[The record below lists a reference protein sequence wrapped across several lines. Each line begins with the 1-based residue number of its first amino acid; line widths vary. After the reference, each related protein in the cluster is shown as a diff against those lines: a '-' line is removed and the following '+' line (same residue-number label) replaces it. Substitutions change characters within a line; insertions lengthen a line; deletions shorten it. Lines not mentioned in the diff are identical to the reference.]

1 MKLDLKYEQ
10 VLTEINSVLKSSNFD
25 NLEEFSN
32 KILKANKIVVFGAG
46 RVGLMMKSFAMR
58 LNHLNLE
65 AYFVGEVNLPR
76 TENGDLMII
85 GSGSGNTKTVVT
97 VAEIARSKG
106 LEVISVT
113 SNSESPIAKMSSSM
127 VNLNCETK
135 DSKESRRL
143 SIQPMTTLFEQ
154 SLLIFLD
161 SLILILMNELQE
173 NHESMIGRHNII
185 E

>member
-1 MKLDLKYEQ
+1 MRIELQYEK
-10 VLTEINSVLKSSNFD
+10 VLSEISNVLESSNFD

-32 KILKANKIVVFGAG
+32 KILKANKIIVFGAG

-65 AYFVGEVNLPR
+65 AYFVGEANLPR
-76 TENGDLMII
+76 TENGDLIII

-97 VAEIARSKG
+97 VAEIAKSKG
-106 LEVISVT
+106 LEVICIT
-113 SNSESPIAKMSSSM
+113 SNPESAIAKLSTSM

-135 DSKESRRL
+135 DRKKNIQL

-173 NHESMIGRHNII
+173 DHESMVRRHNVI